1 MIVPNTPENRDIRD
15 VCATLAIENMYLPKE
30 FIEEVMKVDRGEKTG
45 EELRQE
51 IIREYSKHS

>member
-30 FIEEVMKVDRGEKTG
+30 FIEEVMKIDRGEKTY

-51 IIREYSKHS
+51 IIREYSR